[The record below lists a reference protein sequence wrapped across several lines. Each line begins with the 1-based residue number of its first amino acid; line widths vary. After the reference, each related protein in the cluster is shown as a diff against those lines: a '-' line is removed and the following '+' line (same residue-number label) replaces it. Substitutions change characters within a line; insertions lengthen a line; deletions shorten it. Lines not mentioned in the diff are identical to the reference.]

1 MFPLLTSADPDQ
13 LAARARSALSCP
25 AAASMVIKGTEHLFG
40 GDDLGLQDRAGVPT
54 LVCRTGSVVEQAG
67 RARQKALLRIISGVV
82 EEDGTTESVVLAGK
96 LGTPRPCCDPSMSAV
111 AIEPT
116 IIMLIRT
123 QADGS
128 TRQYRVPTALFTSPA
143 HALNQGYLRRCTE
156 HLNECHDAELR
167 QAVSLCTATPG
178 PRLIGAALHD
188 LSPTGVEVRWVDVD
202 GAHLRR
208 VDFDAPAATPDEL
221 AAALRDHLHA
231 GLC

>member
-1 MFPLLTSADPDQ
+1 MLPMLTSADPDQ

-40 GDDLGLQDRAGVPT
+40 GDDLGLQDRSGVPT
-54 LVCRTGSVVEQAG
+54 LICRAGSVVEQAG
-67 RARQKALLRIISGVV
+67 QSRQKALLRVISGVV
-82 EEDGTTESVVLAGK
+82 EDDSTTESVVLAGK
-96 LGTPRPCCDPSMSAV
+96 LGAPRPCCDPEMRAV

-128 TRQYRVPTALFTSPA
+128 SRQYRVPTALFRSAA

-178 PRLIGAALHD
+178 PYLIGASLND
-188 LSPTGVEVRWVDVD
+188 LSPTGVEVRWVDVE
-202 GAHLRR
+202 GSHLRR
-208 VDFDAPAATPDEL
+208 VEFGSPAGTPDEL
-221 AAALRDHLHA
+221 AEALRDHLHA

>member
-1 MFPLLTSADPDQ
+1 MFPSLTSAEPDR

-40 GDDLGLQDRAGVPT
+40 GDDLGLQDRNGVPT
-54 LVCRTGSVVEQAG
+54 LICRAGSVVEHAG
-67 RARQKALLRIISGVV
+67 VGRQKALLRVISGVL
-82 EEDGTTESVVLAGK
+82 EEDGTTESVVLAGR
-96 LGTPRPCCDPSMSAV
+96 LAAPRPCCDPSMSAV

-123 QADGS
+123 SADGTS
-128 TRQYRVPTALFTSPA
+128 RQFRVPTTLFRSPT
-143 HALNQGYLRRCTE
+143 HALNQGYLLRCTE
-156 HLNECHDAELR
+156 HVNECHDAELR
-167 QAVSLCTATPG
+167 QAVSLCTGTPG
-178 PRLIGAALHD
+178 PRLAGASITD
-188 LSPTGVEVRWVDVD
+188 LSPRGVEVQWVDTD

-208 VDFDAPAATPDEL
+208 VDFPTPATTPDEL

>member
-1 MFPLLTSADPDQ
+1 MIPMLASADPDQ

-40 GDDLGLQDRAGVPT
+40 GDDLGLQDRDGVPT
-54 LVCRTGSVVEQAG
+54 LVCRAGSVVEQAG
-67 RARQKALLRIISGVV
+67 QSRQKALLRIMSGVV
-82 EEDGTTESVVLAGK
+82 EDDSTTESVVLAGR
-96 LGTPRPCCDPSMSAV
+96 LATPRPCCDPSMSAV

-128 TRQYRVPTALFTSPA
+128 TRQYRVPTALFRSPA
-143 HALNQGYLRRCTE
+143 HSLNPGYLRRCTA

-167 QAVSLCTATPG
+167 QAVSLCTATPA

-208 VDFDAPAATPDEL
+208 VHFGSPAASPEEL
-221 AAALRDHLHA
+221 ATALRENLHA